1 MTAKSEEFVG
11 ATYKYL
17 NCEETQKNTIG
28 FSFET
33 KNETTKNNVFSVI
46 LSVPYD
52 HNFPSLEIIKD
63 RKQIFTICIDRSCF
77 YSYKEKEIEEDKFAG
92 VFKEYFLQFAEY
104 TLSNYSIQP
113 ILIDR
118 VKMPHCLRFELSKE
132 TETGI
137 DKHVFSI
144 VPSFNPCSWCIAEKK
159 IYVRYNLAGYI
170 INDFLFKSDYERT
183 TPITGRETFTK
194 KKKINNKKRIVNIG
208 DGWCKVIK

>member
-1 MTAKSEEFVG
+1 MTAKSDKFVR

-17 NCEETQKNTIG
+17 NCQDTKKDILG

-33 KNETTKNNVFSVI
+33 KNETTKNNVFSVN
-46 LSVPYD
+46 LSPHFA
-52 HNFPSLEIIKD
+52 HNSPSLSIIKD
-63 RKQIFTICIDRSCF
+63 REHIFTIIIDWSCF
-77 YSYKEKEIEEDKFAG
+77 YTYKEKDIEEDKFPE

-104 TLSNYSIQP
+104 TFSNCSIKP
-113 ILIDR
+113 ILIDGQ
-118 VKMPHCLRFELSKE
+118 KMPHCLRFELSKE

-144 VPSFNPCSWCIAEKK
+144 VPSFSPCSWCDTDKK
-159 IYVRYNLAGYI
+159 IYVQYNLAGYI
-170 INDFLFKSDYERT
+170 INDFLFKSDYSSQ

-208 DGWCKVIK
+208 DGWYKVKK